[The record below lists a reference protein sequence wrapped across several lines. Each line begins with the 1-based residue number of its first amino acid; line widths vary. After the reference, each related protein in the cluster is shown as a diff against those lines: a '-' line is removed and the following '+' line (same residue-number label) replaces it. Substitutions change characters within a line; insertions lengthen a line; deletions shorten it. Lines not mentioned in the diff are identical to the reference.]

1 MSKYIKFT
9 PELIDKMRQEFDA
22 ALSSAKMVGGEFTFK
37 KTLANVDA
45 KATLRF
51 TDHAFLKM
59 FTLVQSFDKEIAW
72 HCVAERT
79 ENENEYLIS
88 DVLVYPQTVTGVTV
102 EMDTA
107 EYAKWIENGV
117 LAGDERFFK
126 LHAQGHSHV
135 NMSTSP
141 SGTDLQHQR
150 GILEDLRPNGFYIFM
165 IWNKRGEYTLW
176 IYDLEK
182 NIVFENKDITLE
194 IGESSDE
201 FSAFLKEAKEIV
213 KAKVTQYTGAAG
225 YSTGVGGYTKTPAI
239 IPASGYNNSPK
250 SAPETKPAVV
260 TVTPK
265 QKEKVR
271 AVVASAPVGGYG
283 YDDDEDDPDSPFY
296 YRDDFFRR

>member
-37 KTLANVDA
+37 KTLSNVDA

-59 FTLVQSFDKEIAW
+59 FTLVQAFDKEIAW
-72 HCVAERT
+72 HCVADRT

-194 IGESSDE
+194 IGESGDE

-213 KAKVTQYTGAAG
+213 KAKVTQYTGASG

-239 IPASGYNNSPK
+239 IPASGYNNPPK
-250 SAPETKPAVV
+250 SVPETKPAVA

-271 AVVASAPVGGYG
+271 AVVASAPVGGYN

>member
-9 PELIDKMRQEFDA
+9 PDLIDKMRQEFDA

-37 KTLANVDA
+37 KILDNVDA

-59 FTLVQSFDKEIAW
+59 FTLVQWFDKEIAW

-102 EMDTA
+102 EMDTG

-117 LAGDERFFK
+117 LSGDDRFFK

-194 IGESSDE
+194 IGEDGDE
-201 FSAFLKEAKEIV
+201 FSAFMKEAKDIV
-213 KAKVTQYTGAAG
+213 KTKTTQYTGAVG

-239 IPASGYNNSPK
+239 IPASGYNNPPK
-250 SAPETKPAVV
+250 SVPETKPAVAI
-260 TVTPK
+260 VTPK

-271 AVVASAPVGGYG
+271 AVVASAPASGYN

-296 YRDDFFRR
+296 YRDDFFRG

>member
-37 KTLANVDA
+37 KTLSNVDA

-72 HCVAERT
+72 HCVADRT

-194 IGESSDE
+194 IGESGDE

-225 YSTGVGGYTKTPAI
+225 YNTGVGGYTKTPAI
-239 IPASGYNNSPK
+239 IPASGYNNPPK
-250 SAPETKPAVV
+250 SVPETKPAVA

-271 AVVASAPVGGYG
+271 AVVASAPVGGYN